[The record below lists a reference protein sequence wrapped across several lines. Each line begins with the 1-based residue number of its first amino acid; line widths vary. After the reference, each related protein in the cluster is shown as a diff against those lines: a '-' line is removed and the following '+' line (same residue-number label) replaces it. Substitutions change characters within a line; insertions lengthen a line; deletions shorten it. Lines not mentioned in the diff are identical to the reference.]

1 MVVST
6 GTFARYGSTA
16 GHAGDEVVPLPH
28 RPQLE
33 LMSSPSAAADGA
45 EVIPS
50 CCRRRQTPPLPQFVH
65 KSARIDFSFPAR
77 RRKSNSGGSSMAHRK
92 SRGRGRAQRD
102 RESGLWPLI
111 GAPWPIAVDN
121 VVGSSTPNPFA

>member
-33 LMSSPSAAADGA
+33 PMSSPSAAADGA

-50 CCRRRQTPPLPQFVH
+50 CRRHRQTPPLPQE
-65 KSARIDFSFPAR
+65 KQGK
-77 RRKSNSGGSSMAHRK
+77 RKGAKRQGKWTMSYNDSVATDRCPLAYCSG
-92 SRGRGRAQRD
+92 
-102 RESGLWPLI
+102 
-111 GAPWPIAVDN
+111 
-121 VVGSSTPNPFA
+121 